1 MVDARLQ
8 NGDEARRNTRGRFEQ
23 WAQNPACQANTVS
36 AVHNVRMADVARA
49 EGFEPTM
56 GQSPFAIARG
66 EQFERNLLN
75 NEAERLLEALIE
87 TGVLPEGASGLQ
99 DFRIR
104 INGGPIPTLDEAV
117 EETKDFLRGVANG
130 SERSMALVAG
140 ATVRIPR
147 GVMLPEAV
155 LILDALAIRLDRT
168 PVELIVGEIKTYPD
182 RGGHTD
188 SRELSVAR
196 AQAGLYLHAIQLVVE
211 DLGIGDSIAVRD
223 DGFLVLTR
231 PGSNWPSV
239 RPFEDLRYQAE
250 RTRRGFELL
259 EAAAAGLPPFDR
271 LSDDPVEAVRESE
284 TQLSEPCLTFCDR
297 AAKCYTDALEA
308 GDPVALGDDV
318 PRFLGSIELAR
329 AVQLLN
335 GDQPRNPAE
344 EDLVVRIRQA
354 EGSYSQ

>member
-1 MVDARLQ
+1 
-8 NGDEARRNTRGRFEQ
+8 
-23 WAQNPACQANTVS
+23 
-36 AVHNVRMADVARA
+36 MADVARA

-66 EQFERNLLN
+66 DQFERSLLN
-75 NEAERLLEALIE
+75 NGAGRLMEALIE
-87 TGVLPEGASGLQ
+87 AGVLPEAESGFR

-104 INGGPIPTLDEAV
+104 INGGPVPTLDRAIV
-117 EETKDFLRGVANG
+117 ETKDLLRRVANG
-130 SERSMALVAG
+130 SERSVALVAG

-147 GVMLPEAV
+147 GIMLPEAV
-155 LILDALAIRLDRT
+155 LILDVLAIRLDRT

-188 SRELSVAR
+188 SRELAVAR

-211 DLGIGDSIAVRD
+211 DLRIGDSVTVRD

-239 RPFEDLRYQAE
+239 RAFEDLRYQAE
-250 RTRRGFELL
+250 RARRGFELL

-271 LSDDPVEAVRESE
+271 LSDDPIEAVREAETQVSE
-284 TQLSEPCLTFCDR
+284 TCLTFCDR
-297 AAKCYTDALEA
+297 AAKCYADALEA

-329 AVQLLN
+329 ALQLLN
-335 GDQPRNPAE
+335 GDRPRDPAE
-344 EDLVVRIRQA
+344 QDLVLRIGQA